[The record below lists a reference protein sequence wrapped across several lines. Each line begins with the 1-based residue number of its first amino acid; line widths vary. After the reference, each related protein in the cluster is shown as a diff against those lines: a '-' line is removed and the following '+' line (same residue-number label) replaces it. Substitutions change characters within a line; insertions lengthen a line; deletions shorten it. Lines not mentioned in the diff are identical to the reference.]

1 MNLGYS
7 LHIILSFSSNLNLY
21 IGVSTMYDVHIT
33 YHKRIFFFLLP
44 LPTTDTRK
52 VLGMESKILIFLSVL
67 VI

>member
-1 MNLGYS
+1 
-7 LHIILSFSSNLNLY
+7 
-21 IGVSTMYDVHIT
+21 MYDVHIT